1 MANADRP
8 DGLRPYRALGAA
20 CFTGAVNRYFVPA
33 TDGTAIYVGQPVKL
47 VGSAT
52 TDGVSHVTAMTT
64 TADVVCGVVVG
75 VEPET
80 QDSLLYRAAST
91 ARYLL
96 VADDP
101 AQVFE
106 IQSDGIGGVA
116 AVGEVADL
124 TGIASGST
132 STGRSAIE
140 ISNTTITNNGDQ
152 TEDIHI
158 IGVPQRADNDIT
170 IANGRYLVR
179 LLNHAYAV
187 DNDGSG
193 V

>member
-1 MANADRP
+1 MANLDTP
-8 DGLRPYRALGAA
+8 NGLKPYKTLGGYS
-20 CFTGAVNRYFVPA
+20 TGAVNRYFVPA
-33 TDGTAIYVGQPVKL
+33 TDGTAIYLGQPVKL

-52 TDGVSHVTAMTT
+52 TDGVPHVTAMTT

-80 QDSLLYRAAST
+80 ADSTMYRVAST

-101 AQVFE
+101 QQVFE
-106 IQSDGIGGVA
+106 VQTDGTGGVT

-124 TGIASGST
+124 ITIATGST
-132 STGRSAIE
+132 VTGRSYIE
-140 ISNTTITNNGDQ
+140 IGASTITNNGDQ
-152 TEDIHI
+152 TEDVMIV
-158 IGVPQRADNDIT
+158 GVPQRVDNDIT

-179 LLNHAYAV
+179 LLNHAFAV

>member
-1 MANADRP
+1 MANLDIP
-8 DGLRPYRALGAA
+8 NGLKPYKTLNGHS
-20 CFTGAVNRYFVPA
+20 TGAVNRYFVPA

-52 TDGVSHVTAMTT
+52 TDGVPHVTAMTT
-64 TADVVCGVVVG
+64 TADVIVGVVVG
-75 VEPET
+75 VEIET
-80 QDSLLYRAAST
+80 ADSTMYRVAST

-101 AQVFE
+101 QQVFE
-106 IQSDGIGGVA
+106 VQSDGIGGVT

-124 TGIASGST
+124 VTIATGST
-132 STGRSAIE
+132 VTGRSYIE
-140 ISNTTITNNGDQ
+140 IGNSTITNNGDQ
-152 TEDIHI
+152 TEDVMIV
-158 IGVPQRADNDIT
+158 GVPVRADNDIT

-179 LLNHAYAV
+179 LLNHAFAV

>member
-1 MANADRP
+1 
-8 DGLRPYRALGAA
+8 
-20 CFTGAVNRYFVPA
+20 VNRYFVPA

-52 TDGVSHVTAMTT
+52 TDGVAHVTAMTT
-64 TADVVCGVVVG
+64 TADVIGGVVVG

-80 QDSLLYRAAST
+80 QDSTLYRVAST

-106 IQSDGIGGVA
+106 IQSDGVGGVT

-124 TGIASGST
+124 VTIATGST
-132 STGRSAIE
+132 VTGRSYIE
-140 ISNTTITNNGDQ
+140 IGNSSITNNGDQ
-152 TEDIHI
+152 TEDVHI
-158 IGVPQRADNDIT
+158 IGVPQRVDNDIT
-170 IANGRYLVR
+170 TANGRYLVR
-179 LLNHAYAV
+179 FLNHAYAI